1 MKRLSKIIDL
11 TDDDYKLVDA
21 NMSKCSTYFTGHD
34 TAGTL
39 IKEMPD
45 SDEFLADL
53 KVLEEYKKEIEK
65 RRRK

>member
-1 MKRLSKIIDL
+1 
-11 TDDDYKLVDA
+11 
-21 NMSKCSTYFTGHD
+21 MSKCSTYFRGHD

>member
-1 MKRLSKIIDL
+1 
-11 TDDDYKLVDA
+11 
-21 NMSKCSTYFTGHD
+21 MSKCSTYFTGHD

-39 IKEMPD
+39 IEEMPN

-53 KVLEEYKKEIEK
+53 KVLEEYIKEIDK